1 MRITSAQRGE
11 AVDEDLFGRP
21 GEAEERTAVE
31 YVGQYAALGTALC
44 WTVSTLAFEA
54 AGRRAGSMAINL
66 IRLVMAWVILAVFC
80 WLVRGLPLPTDASGD
95 TLFWMALAG
104 LVGFFLCDLCLFRAW
119 VLMGPRL
126 TVLIFSLAP
135 PIAALSAWVFLGE
148 ALTWLNW
155 LGMAVTLGGVA
166 WVVAERRVVAAVH
179 TWHVSAWG
187 VTLAVIAAAGQAAA
201 SVLIKKGL
209 GDYSVLA
216 ATQIRITVGIV
227 GFAVLFAAVNWYPRV
242 YRALFMPR
250 AMSLAALGA
259 LAGPVIGVSLLT
271 FSLKHIPAGV
281 TLTLVAILP
290 VLILPFTAIIH
301 REHITLRAAAGA
313 ALAVSGVAL
322 LFF

>member
-1 MRITSAQRGE
+1 M
-11 AVDEDLFGRP
+11 
-21 GEAEERTAVE
+21 E
-31 YVGQYAALGTALC
+31 YIGQYAALGTALC

-54 AGRRAGSMAINL
+54 AGRRAGSMAINM
-66 IRLVMAWVILAVFC
+66 IRLVMAWVILAVVC
-80 WLVRGLPLPTDASGD
+80 WLVRGLPLPTDAPAD
-95 TLFWMALAG
+95 TLFWMVLAG

-135 PIAALSAWVFLGE
+135 PTAALAAWLLLGE
-148 ALTWLNW
+148 RLNWLNW

-166 WVVAERRVVAAVH
+166 WVVAERRVAAPAR
-179 TWHVSAWG
+179 TWHVSVWS
-187 VTLAVIAAAGQAAA
+187 VSLAVVAAAAQGIA
-201 SVLIKKGL
+201 SVFIKKGL

-216 ATQIRITVGIV
+216 ATQIRITVGIAA
-227 GFAVLFAAVNWYPRV
+227 FAVLFAAVNWYPHV
-242 YRALFMPR
+242 FRALRKGR

-281 TLTLVAILP
+281 TQTIVAILP
-290 VLILPFTAIIH
+290 VLILPCTAIIH

-313 ALAVSGVAL
+313 VLAVAGVAL